1 MENQSIE
8 MLPAEVAQI
17 AQNVSVEKRN
27 EVQVVLNQV
36 FNGVAKMREQL
47 DTIVVEDENDKTN
60 MKLANTIR
68 LGVRQVRLDA
78 EKTFDS
84 KRGEVQ
90 QQMLSYK
97 TEDSLWLKAKQTM
110 QILTK
115 EIEEQARWKEETKS
129 RFEVEQKELATQQR
143 MLKVAKVAPE
153 MLRSEFENMSEET
166 FVMFLGGLTKAYNDK
181 IEAEKKAEEERV
193 AKETEEK
200 LFFARF
206 TQVSKYEDFSSNII
220 DINMAEWG
228 KMSDEEFTSI
238 WDRLVLAKEKD
249 DNEKEQ
255 IRIENERLKVES
267 ELKEKRVKD
276 RSKIL
281 QPFVAFIRDYNS
293 LIQSEEDD
301 FQKQFSEIKEGAE
314 LQWEQDRKYAIAKQ
328 AAEEKLKQEKEKLAH
343 ELKAKQDAEIAAEK
357 ERIDAE
363 NKAKAEAKKLAKTP
377 VKKKLSI
384 WVDGFTID
392 DNILD
397 SIEKDSNADIVAINI
412 IAKFKSFK
420 EWAKAEVEKNL
431 N

>member
-115 EIEEQARWKEETKS
+115 EIEEQAKWKEDTKN
-129 RFEVEQKELATQQR
+129 RFEAEQKELKVQQR
-143 MLKVAKVAPE
+143 IAKVAKVAPE

-166 FVMFLGGLTKAYNDK
+166 FVMFLGGITKAYNDK
-181 IEAEKKAEEERV
+181 VEAEKKVEEERLESERKSQLNETRTKLAMPYYNFWAEFEKTLNFGEQSEGDFNNFMDRNRK
-193 AKETEEK
+193 AKADHE
-200 LFFARF
+200 
-206 TQVSKYEDFSSNII
+206 
-220 DINMAEWG
+220 
-228 KMSDEEFTSI
+228 
-238 WDRLVLAKEKD
+238 AKQ
-249 DNEKEQ
+249 EQ
-255 IRIENERLKVES
+255 TRIENERLKAEA
-267 ELKEKRVKD
+267 ELKEKQ
-276 RSKIL
+276 L
-281 QPFVAFIRDYNS
+281 
-293 LIQSEEDD
+293 
-301 FQKQFSEIKEGAE
+301 
-314 LQWEQDRKYAIAKQ
+314 
-328 AAEEKLKQEKEKLAH
+328 AEERKEAEQKLAIEKKKQEAALKKEREAKEKLEA
-343 ELKAKQDAEIAAEK
+343 ELKAKKDAEIAAEK

-363 NKAKAEAKKLAKTP
+363 NKAKAEAKKLAKSGD
-377 VKKKLSI
+377 KAILSN
-384 WVDGFTID
+384 WID
-392 DNILD
+392 SFQVPNCLGL
-397 SIEKDSNADIVAINI
+397 SSNSEKTYNEIYD
-412 IAKFKSFK
+412 KFESFK
-420 EWAKAEVEKNL
+420 KWAKIEVEKI
-431 N
+431 